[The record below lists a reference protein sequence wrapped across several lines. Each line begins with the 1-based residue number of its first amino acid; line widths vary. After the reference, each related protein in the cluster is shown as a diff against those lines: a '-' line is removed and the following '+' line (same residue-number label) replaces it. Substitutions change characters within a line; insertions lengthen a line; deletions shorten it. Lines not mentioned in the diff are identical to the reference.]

1 MVIVPTRLLLPVALA
16 QGLWVRRTTPRL
28 SPARGHR
35 GRFGDGSDPIR
46 VAGVGDSI
54 IAGVGV
60 DEQRHALVG
69 QFARRLHERTRRP
82 VEWKAVGFNGATS
95 AEVARSIARR
105 TPTADVFLLS
115 VGVND
120 VTRAVA
126 ATRFAGHVTS
136 LVATLRNR
144 SPAAAIVFVGIPPL
158 AMFPALPWPL
168 GALLGERAR
177 RLQAA
182 ARATL
187 PGANA
192 FCFDFPESLPAG
204 GFARDGFH
212 PAAEACGEW
221 AQWLLDLWLSPGR
234 STDSATGAGSAWPP
248 A

>member
-1 MVIVPTRLLLPVALA
+1 MPVRLLLPVALA
-16 QGLWVRRTTPRL
+16 QGIWVRQTTPRL
-28 SPARGHR
+28 PPARGDR
-35 GRFGDGSDPIR
+35 GRFGDGPDPLR
-46 VAGVGDSI
+46 VTGVGDSI

-69 QFARRLHERTRRP
+69 QFARRLHERAQRP
-82 VEWKAVGFNGATS
+82 VEWQARGFNGAAS
-95 AEVARSIARR
+95 AEVARSIARQA
-105 TPTADVFLLS
+105 PVADVYLVS

-126 ATRFAGHVTS
+126 AKSFAANVAD
-136 LVATLRNR
+136 LVATLRKR
-144 SPAAAIVFVGIPPL
+144 APAATILFVGIPPL

-182 ARATL
+182 AREAL
-187 PGANA
+187 SGQNVL
-192 FCFDFPESLPAG
+192 CFDFPESLPAG

-212 PAAEACGEW
+212 PATDACGEW
-221 AQWLLDLWLSPGR
+221 AEWLLELWLKQRRTAGT
-234 STDSATGAGSAWPP
+234 STGYGSASPP

>member
-1 MVIVPTRLLLPVALA
+1 MPERLLLPVALA
-16 QGLWVRRTTPRL
+16 QGLWLRSTTPRL
-28 SPARGHR
+28 PPARGHR
-35 GRFGDGSDPIR
+35 GRFGEGPDSVR

-82 VEWKAVGFNGATS
+82 VEWKAAGFNGATS

-105 TPTADVFLLS
+105 VPGADVYLLS

-120 VTRAVA
+120 ATHAVA
-126 ATRFAGHVTS
+126 VRKFAGNVAS

-144 SPAAAIVFVGIPPL
+144 SPAATIVFVGIPPL

-168 GALLGERAR
+168 SSLLGERAR

-182 ARATL
+182 AREAL
-187 PGANA
+187 AGESAL
-192 FCFDFPESLPAG
+192 CFDFPESLPAG

-212 PAAEACGEW
+212 PAADACGEW
-221 AQWLLDLWLSPGR
+221 AQWLLDLWINRRR
-234 STDSATGAGSAWPP
+234 SVDSSTGAGSASRP

>member
-1 MVIVPTRLLLPVALA
+1 MPVRLLLPVALA
-16 QGLWVRRTTPRL
+16 QVIWVRQTTPRL
-28 SPARGHR
+28 PPARGDH
-35 GRFGDGSDPIR
+35 GRFGDGPDPLR

-69 QFARRLHERTRRP
+69 QFARRLHERAQRP
-82 VEWKAVGFNGATS
+82 VEWKTAGFNGATS

-105 TPTADVFLLS
+105 APGADVYLVS

-126 ATRFAGHVTS
+126 VKKFAGNVAS

-144 SPAAAIVFVGIPPL
+144 APAATIIFVGIPPL
-158 AMFPALPWPL
+158 EIFPALPWPL

-182 ARATL
+182 AREAL
-187 PGANA
+187 SDQDVL
-192 FCFDFPESLPAG
+192 CFDFPESLPVG

-212 PAAEACGEW
+212 PAADACGEW
-221 AQWLLDLWLSPGR
+221 AEWLLELWLKQRRTAGT
-234 STDSATGAGSAWPP
+234 STGYGSASPP

>member
-1 MVIVPTRLLLPVALA
+1 VIAPTRLLLPVALA
-16 QGLWVRRTTPRL
+16 QGLWVRQTTPRL
-28 SPARGHR
+28 PPARGHR
-35 GRFGDGSDPIR
+35 GRFGEGSDSIH

-69 QFARRLHERTRRP
+69 QFARRLHERTGRP
-82 VEWKAVGFNGATS
+82 VEWKAAGFNGATS
-95 AEVARSIARR
+95 AEVARNIARR
-105 TPTADVFLLS
+105 APGADVYLLS

-120 VTRAVA
+120 VTHAVA
-126 ATRFAGHVTS
+126 ARKFAGNVAS

-144 SPAAAIVFVGIPPL
+144 SPAATIVFVGIPPL

-168 GALLGERAR
+168 SALLGERAR

-182 ARATL
+182 AYATL
-187 PGANA
+187 RGENA
-192 FCFDFPESLPAG
+192 LCFDFPESLPAG

-212 PAAEACGEW
+212 PATDACGEW
-221 AQWLLDLWLSPGR
+221 AEWLLDRWISLRRSADFSP
-234 STDSATGAGSAWPP
+234 GAGSASPP